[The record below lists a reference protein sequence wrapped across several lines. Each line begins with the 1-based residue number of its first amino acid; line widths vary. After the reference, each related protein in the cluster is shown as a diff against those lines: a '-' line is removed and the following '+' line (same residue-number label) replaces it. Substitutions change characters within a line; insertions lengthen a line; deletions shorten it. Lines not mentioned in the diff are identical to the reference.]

1 MDNLVG
7 DILEEDNWIEE
18 DNLEEDNLE
27 GMPAEVDN
35 QDEEHIQIE
44 EYKQEVENKQEQ
56 EEYSDIELLHEVN
69 HELYHL

>member
-1 MDNLVG
+1 M
-7 DILEEDNWIEE
+7 

>member
-7 DILEEDNWIEE
+7 DILEE